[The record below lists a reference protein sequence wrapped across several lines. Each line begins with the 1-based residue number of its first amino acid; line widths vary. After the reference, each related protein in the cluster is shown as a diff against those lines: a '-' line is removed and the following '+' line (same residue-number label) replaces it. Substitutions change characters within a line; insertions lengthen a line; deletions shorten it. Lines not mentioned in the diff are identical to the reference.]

1 MALSFNGNTPENII
15 YNGNEV
21 KKVVFNGNMVWEK
34 NTDVISPTI
43 EILPTSLGSQGYYRL
58 LNLKITD
65 NTNINSVKI
74 NNQILSKTG
83 NSIEILDGIDFN
95 FKDGNTIIEATD
107 SSGNKS
113 TKTVIVDKT
122 APVIDLS
129 NIPNTFEVGVD
140 VYTYPEPGVVTDNL
154 DNTVSF
160 SSVNMGWFKK
170 NKDGT
175 IGEQVTPFEWGTTL
189 SNRELGDYIITYNI
203 SDKAGNTG
211 YNQRTIT
218 LY

>member
-1 MALSFNGNTPENII
+1 MALIFNENTPENII

-21 KKVVFNGNMVWEK
+21 KKVVFNGNMVWKK
-34 NTDVISPTI
+34 NTDVIPPTI

-95 FKDGNTIIEATD
+95 FKDGNTIIEAID

-140 VYTYPEPGVVTDNL
+140 VYTYPEPGIVTDNL

-160 SSVNMGWFKK
+160 SNVNMGWFKK

-175 IGEQVTPFEWGTTL
+175 IGEQVTSFEWGTTL